1 MFSAMKVH
9 LKECSDNT
17 CLQQVLISS
26 VQVAVFELITWNR
39 ILKFNKIVPKI
50 AAGQHLVPKIWIT
63 FHFHLAVSYYKF
75 QPQKSSLLLSRKSF

>member
-1 MFSAMKVH
+1 MKVH
-9 LKECSDNT
+9 LKECSGNT

-26 VQVAVFELITWNR
+26 GVQVAVFELTTRNR
-39 ILKFNKIVPKI
+39 ILKFYKIVPKI

-63 FHFHLAVSYYKF
+63 FHFHLAASYYKF